1 MSLLPK
7 TGLAAAALA
16 VSAACAGAPPPGSP
30 GTGQLVPGRTV
41 TGRLSASDPQFRD
54 GSHYHRYD
62 FTAQLGEVFTFELTS
77 DYFDANL
84 IITDR
89 FGNPVARNDDGGEGC
104 NARLTY
110 KAPET
115 GPYRLLANSSARAE
129 VGEYQLSVARG
140 RGTEPAD
147 STCRGFGAVQGRI
160 QPGETIEAFLSADD
174 PTFESD
180 STHFQRW
187 VLGLSAGETVT
198 IDLRSEVFDAYLMV
212 TTGRGDKLTDNDDG
226 GGGCH
231 ARVVYTATADRLVR
245 VVVNT
250 VGPGTGRYVLKITAG
265 ALPLEPKGDCDG
277 SAFRG

>member
-1 MSLLPK
+1 MNLLRRMGPAV
-7 TGLAAAALA
+7 LALA
-16 VSAACAGAPPPGSP
+16 WSAACASAPSPGAPGP
-30 GTGQLVPGRTV
+30 GQLAPGRAV
-41 TGRLSASDPQFRD
+41 TGRLLPSDPQFRD

-62 FTAQLGEVFTFELTS
+62 FTAQLGEVLTFDLVS
-77 DYFDANL
+77 DDFDANL

-89 FGNPVARNDDGGEGC
+89 FGNPVARNDDGGERC

-115 GPYRLLANSSARAE
+115 GPYRLLANSSARGE
-129 VGEYQLSVARG
+129 VGEYRLSVSRG
-140 RGTEPAD
+140 RAAAAAD
-147 STCRGFGAVQGRI
+147 SACRGFGPVQGRI
-160 QPGETIEAFLSADD
+160 QTGETIEAYLTTED

-187 VLGLSAGETVT
+187 ILGLSAGETVT
-198 IDLRSEVFDAYLMV
+198 IDLRSEVFDAYLLL
-212 TTGRGDKLTDNDDG
+212 TTSRGDNLAENDDG

-231 ARVVYTATADRLVR
+231 ARVVYTATDDRPVR

-250 VGPGTGRYVLKITAG
+250 SGPGTGRYVLKVTAG
-265 ALPLEPKGDCDG
+265 AQPLDREGDCDG